1 LTPSTSG
8 ISRIAPLRVRNLSSA
23 VLQQEIRIL
32 QILAGF
38 NSETRKRSI
47 TISVY
52 DFYKRSDW
60 NMLRVWPPLCQC
72 HSDVLHERGSRCLQ
86 KYDER
91 WGYTLLSYIDLDMHP
106 LLVHKSYLVT

>member
-8 ISRIAPLRVRNLSSA
+8 ISRIALLRVRNLSSA

-32 QILAGF
+32 QILADF

-52 DFYKRSDW
+52 DLYKRSDW

-72 HSDVLHERGSRCLQ
+72 HSDVLHERVQDAFGNMM
-86 KYDER
+86 KD
-91 WGYTLLSYIDLDMHP
+91 GVTP
-106 LLVHKSYLVT
+106 FLLVLLWLELLVFSDC

>member
-1 LTPSTSG
+1 M
-8 ISRIAPLRVRNLSSA
+8 VRNLSSA
-23 VLQQEIRIL
+23 FLQQEIRIL

-52 DFYKRSDW
+52 DLYKRSDW

-72 HSDVLHERGSRCLQ
+72 HSDVLHERVQDAFGNMM
-86 KYDER
+86 KD
-91 WGYTLLSYIDLDMHP
+91 G
-106 LLVHKSYLVT
+106 VTPFFHT

>member
-1 LTPSTSG
+1 
-8 ISRIAPLRVRNLSSA
+8 
-23 VLQQEIRIL
+23 LQQEIRIL

-52 DFYKRSDW
+52 DLYERSDW

-72 HSDVLHERGSRCLQ
+72 HSDVLHERVQDAFGNMM
-86 KYDER
+86 KDEVIPFLH
-91 WGYTLLSYIDLDMHP
+91 T
-106 LLVHKSYLVT
+106 